1 MRSLLLYLLPNRLS
15 TSHIPLPHD
24 RIAKAAAEAV
34 KAEKSNGALKPI
46 DVAIAI
52 AKVRIISPVS
62 DADHFNFSPI
72 SRQIDNKISNIV
84 AIQANTGIAFAGI

>member
-34 KAEKSNGALKPI
+34 KAE
-46 DVAIAI
+46 
-52 AKVRIISPVS
+52 
-62 DADHFNFSPI
+62 
-72 SRQIDNKISNIV
+72 
-84 AIQANTGIAFAGI
+84 